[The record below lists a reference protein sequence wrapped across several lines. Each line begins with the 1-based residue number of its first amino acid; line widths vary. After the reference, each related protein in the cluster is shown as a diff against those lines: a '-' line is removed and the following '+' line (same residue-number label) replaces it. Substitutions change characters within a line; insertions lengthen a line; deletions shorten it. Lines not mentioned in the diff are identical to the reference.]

1 MKRLAVVGTGKMGG
15 TIFNLL
21 RKTHNVSAVEKNA
34 TIRKHFTGV
43 LSHVEELNGNYDAII
58 IAVKPSDAPL
68 TAREMYFTEH
78 NFKTDNII
86 SVMAGVTTTTLSR
99 LFPENRITRAMPN
112 LTIGTRNGLTSIYS
126 PMGNADLTVSLFE
139 EGGGLIHKANSDTE
153 IDLATCI
160 SASGPAY
167 FLKMAEVMSAEA
179 EATGLRRIEARMLA
193 RSALRSANIMSE
205 NGGTI
210 LDIASPGGTTEQG
223 LNTLERYNFSSAIT
237 SALRK
242 SLDRAIKLD
251 YDTNN
256 QLDKYMIFREDSLG
270 KWQRL
275 SNKN

>member
-1 MKRLAVVGTGKMGG
+1 
-15 TIFNLL
+15 
-21 RKTHNVSAVEKNA
+21 
-34 TIRKHFTGV
+34 
-43 LSHVEELNGNYDAII
+43 
-58 IAVKPSDAPL
+58 
-68 TAREMYFTEH
+68 
-78 NFKTDNII
+78 
-86 SVMAGVTTTTLSR
+86 
-99 LFPENRITRAMPN
+99 
-112 LTIGTRNGLTSIYS
+112 
-126 PMGNADLTVSLFE
+126 
-139 EGGGLIHKANSDTE
+139 
-153 IDLATCI
+153 
-160 SASGPAY
+160 
-167 FLKMAEVMSAEA
+167 MAEVMAAEA

-193 RSALRSANIMSE
+193 HSALRSANIMSE